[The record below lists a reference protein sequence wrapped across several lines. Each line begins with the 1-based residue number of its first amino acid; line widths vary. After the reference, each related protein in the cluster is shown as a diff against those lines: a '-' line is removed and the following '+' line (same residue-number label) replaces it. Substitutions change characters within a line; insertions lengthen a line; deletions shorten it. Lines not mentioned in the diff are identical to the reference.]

1 MNDKEKL
8 KNGIKESLKNGNYEE
23 LFFEDL
29 FNLWQIEGISPEVVL
44 RELRA
49 LEGTEEPLLIMD
61 TNEPIPVWFG
71 GSDSMG
77 PDMFLKLGPSAT
89 KDATEFTRKD
99 SPLKGLWH
107 KHYYIHQDDFFN
119 ENAKNVA
126 RRRPFLKNAPPIMQM
141 MARITEGALTG
152 EWIIFRKDGAINTYL
167 CLAKHNDGDEKI
179 HKKLESG
186 RRKYGIKKG

>member
-1 MNDKEKL
+1 MTDKEKL
-8 KNGIKESLKNGNYEE
+8 KNGIKESLKNGKYEE

-29 FNLWQIEGISPEVVL
+29 FHLWQVDGISPEVVL

-49 LEGTEEPLLIMD
+49 LEGTEESLLIMD
-61 TNEPIPVWFG
+61 NDEPIPVWFG

-77 PDMFLKLGPSAT
+77 PDMFLKMGPSAT
-89 KDATEFTRKD
+89 KDATEFTKKD

-107 KHYYIHQDDFFN
+107 KHYYIHQADFLK

-126 RRRPFLKNAPPIMQM
+126 RRHPFLKNAPAMMQM
-141 MARITEGALTG
+141 MARITEGAVTG
-152 EWIIFRKDGAINTYL
+152 EWIIFRKDAGINTYL

-179 HKKLESG
+179 NEKLKRG
-186 RRKYGIKKG
+186 HR